1 VKKFT
6 FCDGLVAPLDRANVD
21 TDAIIPKQFLESIKR
36 SGFGQNLFDEW
47 RYLDH
52 AEPGIDATQR
62 KPNTVGFCL
71 FITRKGVSMK
81 MLSIM
86 FALITVFGLSGCN
99 TFAGMGKDIQ
109 SVGGAVEEKAK

>member
-1 VKKFT
+1 M
-6 FCDGLVAPLDRANVD
+6 APLDRANVD
-21 TDAIIPKQFLESIKR
+21 TDAIIPKQFLKSIKR
-36 SGFGQNLFDEW
+36 SGFGQNLCDER

-62 KPNTVGFCL
+62 KPNADGFCS
-71 FITRKGVSMK
+71 FITKKGFTMK
-81 MLSIM
+81 MLPVMI
-86 FALITVFGLSGCN
+86 ALITVFGLSGCN

>member
-1 VKKFT
+1 M
-6 FCDGLVAPLDRANVD
+6 APLDRANVD
-21 TDAIIPKQFLESIKR
+21 TDAINPKQFLKSIKR
-36 SGFGQNLFDEW
+36 SGFGQNLCDER

-62 KPNTVGFCL
+62 NPNPDGFCS
-71 FITRKGVSMK
+71 FITKKGFTMK
-81 MLSIM
+81 MLPVMI
-86 FALITVFGLSGCN
+86 ALITVFGLSGCN